1 MLRHIVMVKMKE
13 CENKKMKHSKTEE
26 LLAALNALSVIPEV
40 KYLQVGLN
48 VSTKPSAQDLVLVTD
63 FNSASDLEKY
73 RIHPDHVKVIDLVIQ
88 SVEKTAVVDF
98 EY

>member
-1 MLRHIVMVKMKE
+1 MVKMKE
-13 CENKKMKHSKTEE
+13 CESKKMKHSKTEE
-26 LLAALNALSVIPEV
+26 LLAALDALRVIPEV

-48 VSTKPSAQDLVLVTD
+48 VSTKPSAMDLVLVTD
-63 FNSASDLEKY
+63 FIQASDLENY
-73 RIHPDHVKVIDLVIQ
+73 RIHPDHVKVIDLVKQ